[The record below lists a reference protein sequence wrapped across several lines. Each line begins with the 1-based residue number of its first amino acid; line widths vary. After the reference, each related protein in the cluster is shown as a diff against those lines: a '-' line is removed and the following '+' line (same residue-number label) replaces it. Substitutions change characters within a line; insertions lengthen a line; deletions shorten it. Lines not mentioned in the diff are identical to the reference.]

1 MIDSG
6 KKSSMSGSVVVLR
19 ESGVNSMRVGD
30 VYYGGQLPW
39 WERLW
44 HVFSTH
50 PILVAVLSAVSVVLL
65 AIVLWRL
72 LRILRRRRL

>member
-1 MIDSG
+1 MG
-6 KKSSMSGSVVVLR
+6 GSVVRIR
-19 ESGVNSMRVGD
+19 ESGGHRLRGGD
-30 VYYGGQLPW
+30 VYYVGHLPW
-39 WERLW
+39 WDRLW

-72 LRILRRRRL
+72 LRILRRRRLSPDERD